1 MWLLTFWI
9 QHHTYYCGTHY
20 TKIGKLLS
28 SHLISM
34 WGSALRSVT
43 EGKDFYLDYVFSVY
57 FVFDLFANFVFYVN
71 DFFED

>member
-1 MWLLTFWI
+1 
-9 QHHTYYCGTHY
+9 
-20 TKIGKLLS
+20 
-28 SHLISM
+28 M